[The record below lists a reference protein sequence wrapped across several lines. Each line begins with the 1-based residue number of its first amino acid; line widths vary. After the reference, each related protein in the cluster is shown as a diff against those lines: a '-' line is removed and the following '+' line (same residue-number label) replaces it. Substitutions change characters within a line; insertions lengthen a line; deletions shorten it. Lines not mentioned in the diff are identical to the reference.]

1 MRSSTAS
8 CSKPSAAAAEIGYLE
23 TAMNRLSDLW
33 PYDLGRQSLI
43 AFILGFVAVAAVAA
57 AIESGIASD
66 ASDFRALDATSR
78 R

>member
-1 MRSSTAS
+1 MT
-8 CSKPSAAAAEIGYLE
+8 
-23 TAMNRLSDLW
+23 RLSDLW

-43 AFILGFVAVAAVAA
+43 AFVLGFVAVAAVAA

-66 ASDFRALDATSR
+66 ASDFRALDATPR